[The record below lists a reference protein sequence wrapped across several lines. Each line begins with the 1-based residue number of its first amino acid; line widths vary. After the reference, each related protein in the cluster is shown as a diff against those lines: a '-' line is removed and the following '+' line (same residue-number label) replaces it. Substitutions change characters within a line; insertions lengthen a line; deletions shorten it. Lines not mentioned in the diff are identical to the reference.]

1 MVEWKKLDS
10 LLDYEQPSK
19 YIVKSTNYDDSYT
32 TPVLTA
38 GQTFVLGY
46 TNETDG
52 IYHATKEH
60 PVLIFD
66 DFMTSFHWVD
76 FDFKVKSS
84 AMKILKPKNGVNL
97 RYVYFLMKGIK
108 FEPKEHSR
116 HWISVYS
123 QFEVPYYVN
132 KNDQQRIVETLDTF
146 MASIDNLKEQI
157 AQRQKQYE
165 YYREKLLTFE

>member
-1 MVEWKKLDS
+1 MLEWKKLES

-19 YIVKSTNYDDSYT
+19 YIVKSTNYDDSYS

-38 GQTFVLGY
+38 GQTFILGY
-46 TNETDG
+46 TDETEG
-52 IYHATKEH
+52 VYHADKEH

-84 AMKILKPKNGVNL
+84 ALKILKPKKDVDL
-97 RYVYFLMKGIK
+97 RLVYFLMKEIK
-108 FEPKEHSR
+108 YEPKEHSR

-123 QFEVPYYVN
+123 QFEIPIPSLAEQ
-132 KNDQQRIVETLDTF
+132 KRIVGILDTF
-146 MASIDNLKEQI
+146 TESIENLTMQLNE
-157 AQRQKQYE
+157 RQKQYE